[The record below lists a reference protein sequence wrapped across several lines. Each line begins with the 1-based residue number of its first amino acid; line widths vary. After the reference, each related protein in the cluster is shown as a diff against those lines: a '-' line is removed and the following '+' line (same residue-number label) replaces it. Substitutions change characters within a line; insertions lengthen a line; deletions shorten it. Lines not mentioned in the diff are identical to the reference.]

1 MKILSIIALVL
12 VVLLAASQLW
22 AYGQV
27 RSIEMYPYAVLKTY
41 PDFGTRRY
49 QAANFIYVTMD
60 AESYR
65 ASSGKGFRTLAGY
78 IFGGNATGQKIAMTS
93 PVEMEMDS
101 VVTMKFML
109 PAEHDPKDLPA
120 PNNAEVRFTT
130 EQERTLAAI
139 TFGGFADDARILE
152 HKDQLFAALE
162 REGIAH
168 TGQWSFLG
176 YDPPYR
182 LAGRRNEVVVEL
194 LP

>member
-41 PDFGTRRY
+41 PDFETRRY

-152 HKDQLFAALE
+152 HKDRLFAALE

-182 LAGRRNEVVVEL
+182 LVGRRNEVVVEL
-194 LP
+194 VL

>member
-12 VVLLAASQLW
+12 LVLLAASQLW

-27 RSIEMYPYAVLKTY
+27 RQIETLPYQVVKTH
-41 PDFGTRRY
+41 PDFEVRRY
-49 QAANFIYVTMD
+49 ATANFISVTMD
-60 AESYR
+60 AQSYQ
-65 ASSGKGFRTLAGY
+65 ASSSRGFRTLAGY

-101 VVTMKFML
+101 TVTMKFMI

-120 PNNAEVRFTT
+120 PNNAEVRFIT

-139 TFGGFADDARILE
+139 TFGGFASDERILE
-152 HKDQLFAALE
+152 HRDKLFAALQ
-162 REGIAH
+162 RAGLVH
-168 TGQWSFLG
+168 TGQWSFMG

-182 LAGRRNEVVVEL
+182 LMGRRNEVVVEL
-194 LP
+194 VD

>member
-152 HKDQLFAALE
+152 HKDRLFAALE

>member
-1 MKILSIIALVL
+1 MKTFAIIALAL
-12 VVLLAASQLW
+12 GILFALSQFW

-27 RSIEMYPYAVLKTY
+27 RSIEMYPYAVLKSY
-41 PDFGTRRY
+41 PDFETRRY

-60 AESYR
+60 AQSYR
-65 ASSGKGFRTLAGY
+65 ASSGRGFRTLAGY

-101 VVTMKFML
+101 TVTMKFML

-152 HKDQLFAALE
+152 HKDRLFAALE

-182 LAGRRNEVVVEL
+182 LVGRRNEVVVEL
-194 LP
+194 LK